1 MLRSQEEVSVILIHH
16 KVEGES
22 PGNALMMQGMQEKY
36 KRKGIK
42 QFKKEGPGQTNE
54 CYSQMILRL
63 ENQKSPLIAQPSIQ
77 TQYMQKNI
85 SLMVKNIFDLFI
97 QVLG

>member
-22 PGNALMMQGMQEKY
+22 SGNTLMMQGMRETY

-42 QFKKEGPGQTNE
+42 QFKKKGQYKPMNVPA
-54 CYSQMILRL
+54 
-63 ENQKSPLIAQPSIQ
+63 K
-77 TQYMQKNI
+77 
-85 SLMVKNIFDLFI
+85 
-97 QVLG
+97 